1 MIVSPLP
8 EIEHFSTENCIRSKV
23 CTDESVKKSNTTV
36 CPPIDNPRAAT
47 GDNPPAKVLE
57 LSPCTYGQN
66 EVYLLLTAEI
76 LVF

>member
-8 EIEHFSTENCIRSKV
+8 EIEHFSTENCIRTKV
-23 CTDESVKKSNTTV
+23 CTDESVINSNTTL

-47 GDNPPAKVLE
+47 GDNPSAKVRE
-57 LSPCTYGQN
+57 LSPHTYRQN